1 MRFTLI
7 QSRPSNLLVS
17 TVNIWSDIANRIF
30 KVIYSYLVQRQ
41 THHCTQRTPWDYRK
55 AVLLTVKWEF
65 QGKAMWIC
73 TLTLLSQIPSLAVP
87 TRCNLLT
94 VKWEFQGKAMWICT
108 LTLLSQIPSLAVPT
122 RCNLRGCTFKCWSAT
137 RRNESNTARTLRPSE
152 LSKQNHKCYSKLG
165 LRTLVSCALSWTI
178 LVVSTPPIFD
188 IAP

>member
-1 MRFTLI
+1 MASNSMHQKSMRFLALQAQYNQRVYTC
-7 QSRPSNLLVS
+7 RVS
-17 TVNIWSDIANRIF
+17 FAMPNRIF

-55 AVLLTVKWEF
+55 AVLLTVKWE
-65 QGKAMWIC
+65 
-73 TLTLLSQIPSLAVP
+73 V
-87 TRCNLLT
+87 
-94 VKWEFQGKAMWICT
+94 QGKAMWICT

-165 LRTLVSCALSWTI
+165 LRTQY
-178 LVVSTPPIFD
+178 PGF
-188 IAP
+188 